1 MKAIRSF
8 VFFILLTIGM
18 QAQGQG
24 YYTRYYNDPGLVA
37 QARKWMSEGA
47 WRNGFDKAAPHPSVN
62 AVDFYLQYQKN
73 PEQWQALF
81 RWLQD
86 TDLTAIAKGRHPIAG
101 TTLVASVEDSENEPL
116 EKRGSESHHHH
127 IDFQYVVKGT
137 ERFGLLDHYTSKP
150 NCKYN
155 GKKDVVHYDYEKD
168 RTRFYDSEPGK
179 FFIFF
184 PSDWHI
190 AKVSNGTSDEAIR
203 VIVIKVDYKD

>member
-1 MKAIRSF
+1 MKTILSLL
-8 VFFILLTIGM
+8 FFLFTLGT
-18 QAQGQG
+18 QAQSRG
-24 YYTRYYNDPGLVA
+24 YYTRYYNDSELVA
-37 QARKWMSEGA
+37 QARKWMASGA
-47 WRNGFDKAAPHPSVN
+47 WRNGFDKASPHPSVN

-73 PEQWQALF
+73 PGQWKALF
-81 RWLQD
+81 AWLQNH
-86 TDLTAIAKGRHPIAG
+86 DLTTLPHGRHPIEG
-101 TTLVASVEDSENEPL
+101 TTLVASVEDSRNEPL

-155 GKKDVVHYDYEKD
+155 GKKDVIHYDYQKE
-168 RTRFYDSEPGK
+168 RTRFYDSQPAK

-190 AKVSNGTSDEAIR
+190 AKVSNDTRNQDIR